1 MTAGESPPAATAQ
14 SDVPA
19 SAEPQPGGGGEPRVP
34 DPPRTPSRSGGESLW
49 QDAWR
54 RLLGNRLA
62 VAGGAVVVLLLAV
75 AAFAPLIA
83 PLHFAEGDF
92 EKTFA
97 RPGADFVLGADFLG
111 RDVLSRL
118 IFGARISLT
127 VGILGAL
134 TAFLVGV
141 AYGTVAGYAG
151 AGQTTR

>member
-1 MTAGESPPAATAQ
+1 MAAGVRAPPAT
-14 SDVPA
+14 
-19 SAEPQPGGGGEPRVP
+19 PRAA
-34 DPPRTPSRSGGESLW
+34 DRWRTLSRRGGESLW

-75 AAFAPLIA
+75 AALAPLLA
-83 PLHFAEGDF
+83 PRHFAEGDF

-118 IFGARISLT
+118 IFGIAL
-127 VGILGAL
+127 AL
-134 TAFLVGV
+134 TMLCFNFLGDGLRD
-141 AYGTVAGYAG
+141 ALDPRMK
-151 AGQTTR
+151 Q